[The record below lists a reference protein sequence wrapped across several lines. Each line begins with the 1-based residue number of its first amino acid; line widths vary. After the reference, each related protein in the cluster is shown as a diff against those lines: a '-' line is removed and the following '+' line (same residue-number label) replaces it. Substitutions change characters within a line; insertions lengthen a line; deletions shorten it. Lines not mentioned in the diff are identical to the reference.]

1 MKQRNLASLLLAGA
15 MTAALLTGP
24 AQAAESPAPRRS
36 PPPACQ
42 AEGLMNGD
50 EHGDLHLDK
59 GLTRAELACLISP
72 IVLNPEHVAWER
84 DYYAKLCTTNFS
96 DVPEWAQVAV
106 GVCASMGVVAG
117 YGDGQ
122 FWLRRPGQP
131 ADGLHHHA
139 PIPGTRQLDLRY
151 RLRQGGGTGTCPGGD
166 ARRRDHHPWRHG
178 PPAHRL
184 PGLSGVP
191 ANPINIDEA
200 APGTKLC
207 RGPLFLCTRRNLAK
221 MKKRL
226 LSLFLAFVHSLGILP
241 TAALAANAEEE
252 ALGEVDI
259 YNGGYELS
267 YLTINGRIRTQDYT
281 YFNYVDAK
289 GQKKRGTSHCVN
301 PNIKGVP
308 QTVGVG
314 ESIELLL
321 PMNDPAIPRW

>member
-24 AQAAESPAPRRS
+24 AQAAESPS
-36 PPPACQ
+36 PQEIAATRLQ

-117 YGDGQ
+117 YGDGRFGSDDPVSPQ
-122 FWLRRPGQP
+122 M
-131 ADGLHHHA
+131 ACT
-139 PIPGTRQLDLRY
+139 IMLRY
-151 RLRQGGGTGTCPGGD
+151 LERDAGG
-166 ARRRDHHPWRHG
+166 RDHHPWRHG

-191 ANPINIDEA
+191 ANPINIRRGGPRHKTVPGA
-200 APGTKLC
+200 AIFVYKEEFGQNEKTFIVAVLGLCHTPGH
-207 RGPLFLCTRRNLAK
+207 P
-221 MKKRL
+221 
-226 LSLFLAFVHSLGILP
+226 
-241 TAALAANAEEE
+241 
-252 ALGEVDI
+252 
-259 YNGGYELS
+259 
-267 YLTINGRIRTQDYT
+267 
-281 YFNYVDAK
+281 
-289 GQKKRGTSHCVN
+289 SHRC
-301 PNIKGVP
+301 PC
-308 QTVGVG
+308 
-314 ESIELLL
+314 S
-321 PMNDPAIPRW
+321 